1 MLLCDYLN
9 ALESKHIC
17 VQSDAHSPTLRELRR
32 SHHAYL
38 NHMVITQHVNGRLHK
53 AQVRTADWGVYLFTI
68 RY

>member
-1 MLLCDYLN
+1 MLLRHYLN
-9 ALESKHIC
+9 ALESKHLC
-17 VQSDAHSPTLRELRR
+17 VQGDTPSPTLRQLRR

-38 NHMVITQHVNGRLHK
+38 DRRVITQHVNGRLHE